1 MSELRNHADEGI
13 VIAIAGNK
21 SDKESTRQ
29 IDNFEAEKYAKENGV
44 RHFQTSAK
52 TGKGMTE
59 MFTYLSEGSYLINL
73 LNMFGSL
80 INIA

>member
-1 MSELRNHADEGI
+1 MAELRNHADEGI

-21 SDKESTRQ
+21 CDKETGRQ
-29 IDNFEAEKYAKENGV
+29 IENSEAEKYAKENGV

-59 MFTYLSEGSYLINL
+59 MFQYLAEGKRFFVVFDLVYL
-73 LNMFGSL
+73 MMRV
-80 INIA
+80 